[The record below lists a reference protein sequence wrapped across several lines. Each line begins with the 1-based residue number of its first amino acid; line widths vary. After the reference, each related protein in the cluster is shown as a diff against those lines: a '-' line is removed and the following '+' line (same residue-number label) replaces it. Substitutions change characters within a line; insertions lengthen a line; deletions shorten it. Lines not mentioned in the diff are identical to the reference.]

1 MEGGPGQKE
10 VSAVETNVMVLRRD
24 LVIARET
31 IARLE
36 RERDEALRGPAIC
49 ASCLEVVTPNSG
61 GGHTVEGEMPDNCG
75 PVFPLEEFLREIKP
89 WQVAHATEWERD
101 EALARV
107 RRLASK
113 LAEAVEPYRAFVR
126 DWLEGDGVG
135 VDQARALLGGTP
147 TKEGE

>member
-1 MEGGPGQKE
+1 MYKSSRWGR
-10 VSAVETNVMVLRRD
+10 SAFKSWTGAMDEPVFATPELA
-24 LVIARET
+24 LVQARAT

-36 RERDEALRGPAIC
+36 R
-49 ASCLEVVTPNSG
+49 
-61 GGHTVEGEMPDNCG
+61 
-75 PVFPLEEFLREIKP
+75 
-89 WQVAHATEWERD
+89 ERD